1 MCSYIDEHP
10 ALEIPTDQNMMTIP
24 VKTVL
29 QIVANIV
36 CHQMRDAKIVVLI
49 ASVWLSP
56 YSPGEILWKLC

>member
-10 ALEIPTDQNMMTIP
+10 ALEIQTDQNVMTIP

-36 CHQMRDAKIVVLI
+36 CHQMRDAKTVVVIVQ
-49 ASVWLSP
+49 LSWIVHHNCQF
-56 YSPGEILWKLC
+56 G